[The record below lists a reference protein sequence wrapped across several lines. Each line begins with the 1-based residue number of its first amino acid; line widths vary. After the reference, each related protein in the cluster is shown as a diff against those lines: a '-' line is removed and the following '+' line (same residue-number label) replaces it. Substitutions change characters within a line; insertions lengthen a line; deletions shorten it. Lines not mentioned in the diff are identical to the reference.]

1 MTTLRSLVGGLLL
14 AIVLAAPARA
24 QDFVPLPDDHAL
36 YGAAFALAEAGEWDR
51 AYTMTAKGNH
61 PALVK
66 VITWIRLTKSQP
78 VPPFEEITAFIE
90 ANPTWPGM
98 ATLRRRAEAAID
110 DSTDKW
116 LVADWFAAYPPLSGI
131 GKMWLAEA
139 YAVAGDDQVA
149 TTLLRDAWVNHNFA
163 YREEKTF
170 YARHHKQLTGDDHIA
185 RLDRLL
191 WEGKRGAARRLRR
204 RIDAGYW
211 ALAEARIA
219 LRAFAGGVD
228 GAIARVPA
236 ELRDHPSLWY
246 ERLRWRRRKGFDESA
261 RKIISALPE
270 DLMKPAAWWHEIH
283 IEIRRTIADGLI
295 TEAYEF
301 ANDHRQHQPLPVS
314 EAEWLAGW
322 IALSFLNDPDVAY
335 PHFAL
340 LHSAVRYPISI
351 ARGAYWTGRAAAA
364 VNNPVLAR
372 HWFGAAAQFP
382 TTFYGQLALA
392 ALGGK
397 ELFKLPPP
405 PTPNAGDVAAIDG
418 YELTAVVR
426 ALAESGHKKLLRPF
440 VTKLLDVAV
449 TPGQRRLVA
458 AVVAAAGRP
467 EFAVVVARRSARKGT
482 ALIKYGYPVIDQP
495 QGSGPG
501 SMVDDALVLAM
512 MRQESGFDQMAVSR
526 AGALGYLQLMPATAR
541 TVAKRLG
548 LPYSKARLTNDPDY
562 NLTLGRAFIAKLLD
576 NYDGSYALAL
586 AAYNAGPS
594 RVRRWVRLYGD
605 PRKGDIDIIDWIELI
620 PISETRNYVQRVM
633 EAVAI
638 YRYRLG
644 RPALV
649 RGLLLDLQ
657 RGITVN

>member
-1 MTTLRSLVGGLLL
+1 M
-14 AIVLAAPARA
+14 VLAAPAQA
-24 QDFVPLPDDHAL
+24 QDFGPLPDDHEL
-36 YGAAFALAEAGEWDR
+36 YAAAFAAAFALAEAGEWDR
-51 AYTMTAKGNH
+51 AYTMAAKGNH
-61 PALVK
+61 QALVK
-66 VITWIRLTKSQP
+66 VIAWIRLTKAQP
-78 VPPFEEITAFIE
+78 IPPFDEITAFIE

-98 ATLRRRAEAAID
+98 ATLRRRAEAAISD
-110 DSTDKW
+110 TTDKW
-116 LVADWFAAYPPLSGI
+116 LVADWFSAYPPLSGI

-139 YAVAGDDQVA
+139 YIAAGDDQVA
-149 TTLLRDAWVNHNFA
+149 ITLLRDAWVNYNFA
-163 YREEKTF
+163 YSEEKTF
-170 YARHHKQLTGDDHIA
+170 YARHRKRLTGDDHIA

-204 RIDAGYW
+204 RVDAGYW

-228 GAIARVPA
+228 GAISRVPA

-261 RKIISALPE
+261 REIISALPD
-270 DLMKPAAWWHEIH
+270 DLMEPAAWWREIH

-295 TEAYEF
+295 SEAYEF
-301 ANDHRQHQPLPVS
+301 ANDHRQHEPLAVS

-322 IALSFLNDPDVAY
+322 IALSFLDDPDVAY

-364 VNNPVLAR
+364 ANNPILAR

-392 ALGGK
+392 ALDGK
-397 ELFKLPPP
+397 GLFKLPPP
-405 PTPNAGDVAAIDG
+405 PTPNADDVAAING
-418 YELTAVVR
+418 HELTAVVR
-426 ALAESGHKKLLRPF
+426 ALAESGHKNLLRPF
-440 VTKLLDVAV
+440 AAKLLDVAV

-458 AVVAAAGRP
+458 AVLAAAERQ

-482 ALIKYGYPVIDQP
+482 ALIEYGYPVIDQP

-512 MRQESGFDQMAVSR
+512 MRQESGFDQIAVSR

-541 TVAKRLG
+541 TVAKSLG
-548 LPYSKARLTNDPDY
+548 LPYSKVRLTNDPDY

-586 AAYNAGPS
+586 AAYNAGPG

-605 PRKGDIDIIDWIELI
+605 PRLGDIDIIDWIELI

-644 RPALV
+644 RPAPV
-649 RGLLLDLQ
+649 YGLLLDLQ
-657 RGITVN
+657 RGITTN